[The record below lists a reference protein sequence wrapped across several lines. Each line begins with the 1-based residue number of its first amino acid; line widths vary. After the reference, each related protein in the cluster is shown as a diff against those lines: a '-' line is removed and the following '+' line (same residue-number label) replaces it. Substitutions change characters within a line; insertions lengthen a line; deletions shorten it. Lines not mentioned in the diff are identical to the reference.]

1 MNYID
6 LGIFSV
12 LGISV
17 LLGMYY
23 GFTVSLYN
31 LISFI
36 VSWALSLLLHP
47 TLSKTLTKRFPDL
60 VDKIVYY
67 SEGSSKI
74 AYADKVLPVSSLSNE
89 QITEFVQKTGLPN
102 PFTKNLE
109 FNLTN
114 QCLEG
119 LDSLGEYIDY
129 TVANTIVNL
138 MSFII
143 IFLVLQLL
151 STIVISLIR
160 NITDLPVLRR
170 YDSLSAGALGFFR
183 GGLFLFIAFAFLP
196 LLYLIIPA
204 HFLERF
210 LGSSKLLDFFLDA
223 NFFTAFVK
231 GFI

>member
-1 MNYID
+1 M
-6 LGIFSV
+6 
-12 LGISV
+12 
-17 LLGMYY
+17 
-23 GFTVSLYN
+23 
-31 LISFI
+31 
-36 VSWALSLLLHP
+36 
-47 TLSKTLTKRFPDL
+47 
-60 VDKIVYY
+60 
-67 SEGSSKI
+67 
-74 AYADKVLPVSSLSNE
+74 PVSSLSNE